1 MHAAYTLS
9 NAHPGRG
16 TLRAVRG
23 MRMPRMHVSKQAAA
37 LLRLMGKGWHFTP
50 YPANGPQRELQLRNP
65 QGTTVAYVVQPKG
78 STTLTTR
85 YRQHGYRG
93 TTGTPAQCAK
103 GVKAHA
109 AAYARQRAAVA
120 ARKPGTAKPRTTRGG
135 GKGTTTRKPRTTAAP
150 ATPTT

>member
-65 QGTTVAYVVQPKG
+65 QGATVAYVVQAKG

-109 AAYARQRAAVA
+109 AAYAKQRAAVA
-120 ARKPGTAKPRTTRGG
+120 GRKQAPGKAKPRRTRGAA
-135 GKGTTTRKPRTTAAP
+135 KPRATAP
-150 ATPTT
+150 VVATPKA

>member
-1 MHAAYTLS
+1 
-9 NAHPGRG
+9 
-16 TLRAVRG
+16 

-65 QGTTVAYVVQPKG
+65 QGTTVAYVVQAKG

-93 TTGTPAQCAK
+93 TTGSPAQCAK

-109 AAYARQRAAVA
+109 AAYAKQRAAVA
-120 ARKPGTAKPRTTRGG
+120 ARSAKPGAAKPRRTRGAA
-135 GKGTTTRKPRTTAAP
+135 KPRAAAKPAAVAKPTA
-150 ATPTT
+150 